1 MELSKVLDVYEN
13 LTNLILIQFPKT
25 QYLTSSPPALVL
37 VFVRGLGLERFLFV
51 CSAKLLPVKF
61 NFKIELISKYFFY

>member
-1 MELSKVLDVYEN
+1 MCSQMTEYHVELSKVLDVYEN

-37 VFVRGLGLERFLFV
+37 VFVRGLGLERFLFAV
-51 CSAKLLPVKF
+51 Q
-61 NFKIELISKYFFY
+61 NFCLWNLILK